1 MASGMISDTLLLR
14 SPTTTDVDRETLDW
28 LRPLCEVDLDKYAAE
43 FFAIGSALRNS
54 PTAAVVRED
63 CKRFEEGGVEFSISQ
78 IEEIGFDLFWQRKDD
93 LHQALVD
100 LAEKDRLAF
109 SALMVTDIATD
120 SSLLLLSSEPDGW
133 DEMNHP
139 HLEKNLY
146 KLDNVVS
153 RKKQL
158 LPLILSL
165 LETRPVEQG

>member
-28 LRPLCEVDLDKYAAE
+28 LRPLCEVDLDEYAAE

-54 PTAAVVRED
+54 PAAAVVRED

>member
-1 MASGMISDTLLLR
+1 
-14 SPTTTDVDRETLDW
+14 
-28 LRPLCEVDLDKYAAE
+28 
-43 FFAIGSALRNS
+43 
-54 PTAAVVRED
+54 
-63 CKRFEEGGVEFSISQ
+63 
-78 IEEIGFDLFWQRKDD
+78 
-93 LHQALVD
+93 
-100 LAEKDRLAF
+100 
-109 SALMVTDIATD
+109 MVTDIATD